1 MTADGLVTALMAPFQ
16 SDLDAKVASGAMTPA
31 EEADNLS
38 RLRMKLTQMVTG
50 QPGTKP
56 SSK

>member
-1 MTADGLVTALMAPFQ
+1 
-16 SDLDAKVASGAMTPA
+16 MTPA

-56 SSK
+56 GSK